1 MGEATSYRL
10 GAYWFISPFQS
21 TLPVGEATV
30 VANESGNSPIDFNP
44 RFPWGKRPV
53 RPSKGEEQQ
62 HFNPRF
68 PWGKR
73 HEGYDVV
80 TRSDYISIH
89 ASRGGSDISICK
101 GWTISSG
108 FQSTLP
114 VGEATYEGYDVV
126 TRSDYISIH
135 ASRGGSDLKSAR
147 LARRMTVFQSTLPVG
162 EATILTKYAE
172 FA

>member
-1 MGEATSYRL
+1 MGEATVADVKEALREYN
-10 GAYWFISPFQS
+10 ISIHAS
-21 TLPVGEATV
+21 RGG
-30 VANESGNSPIDFNP
+30 SD
-44 RFPWGKRPV
+44 PV

-73 HEGYDVV
+73 H
-80 TRSDYISIH
+80 
-89 ASRGGSDISICK
+89 
-101 GWTISSG
+101 
-108 FQSTLP
+108 
-114 VGEATYEGYDVV
+114 EGYDVV